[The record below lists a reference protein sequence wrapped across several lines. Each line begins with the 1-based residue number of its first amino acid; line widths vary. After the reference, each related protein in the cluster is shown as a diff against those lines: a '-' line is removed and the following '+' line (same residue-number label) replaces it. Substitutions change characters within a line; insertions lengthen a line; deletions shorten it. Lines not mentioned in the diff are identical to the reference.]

1 MDMKT
6 STETR
11 SRSETYPITDNY
23 LEGEIPPDLVE
34 RQEGDTGSRIISIC
48 DEIAPRI
55 SHNIVLEL
63 LQYES
68 ANPGAPIHLYIY
80 SPGGC
85 VPSGLSIIDVMHHIS
100 SPVFTYCMGYA
111 ASMGAVI
118 LAGGEKGHRY
128 ILPHSRVMIHQASG
142 AAGGTLD
149 NVRATLAF
157 QSALEADVEE
167 LLALSTGKTVAEI
180 RDVSRVDNWMD
191 ARTALSFGLVDHILS
206 PAVPKL

>member
-55 SHNIVLEL
+55 SHKIVLEL

-157 QSALEADVEE
+157 QSALEADVEK